1 MASSRKP
8 KREMRATSATLAV
21 SSSYAARPSG
31 LLFVLRCTEIPDEVL
46 DHPNMQCLV
55 ESFINIIMYDNVHHF
70 LTIQTQ
76 EPNAY
81 FPPQDILLYQKED
94 AADESHNML
103 TVYMHARKASLQ

>member
-1 MASSRKP
+1 
-8 KREMRATSATLAV
+8 
-21 SSSYAARPSG
+21 
-31 LLFVLRCTEIPDEVL
+31 
-46 DHPNMQCLV
+46 
-55 ESFINIIMYDNVHHF
+55 MYDNVHHF